1 MMSNKVS
8 KHAYVVHSGSLDKLY
23 PAFMLASTGGAMD
36 AEVHLFFTFWG
47 LDAVKKGGLDKA
59 GLPGI
64 MTVGTGM
71 MKGKIKKVGIP
82 SLVELLE
89 MCRETENVKIYACST
104 TMELMDVKKEDLIP
118 EVDEIVGA
126 ATFLDIA
133 MDADVQMFI

>member
-1 MMSNKVS
+1 MSEVS

-23 PAFMLASTGGAMD
+23 PVFMLASTGGAMD

-71 MKGKIKKVGIP
+71 MKNKIKKVGIP
-82 SLVELLE
+82 SLTDLLA

>member
-1 MMSNKVS
+1 MSDKVS

-23 PAFMLASTGGAMD
+23 PVFMLASTGGAMD

-47 LDAVKKGGLDKA
+47 LDAIKKGGLNKA

-64 MTVGTGM
+64 MTLGTGM
-71 MKGKIKKVGIP
+71 MKNKIKSVGVP
-82 SLVELLE
+82 SLTELLA
-89 MCRETENVKIYACST
+89 MCRETGNVKIYACST
-104 TMELMDVKKEDLIP
+104 TMAMMDVKKEELIP

>member
-1 MMSNKVS
+1 MSEKVS

-23 PAFMLASTGGAMD
+23 PVFMLASTGGAMD

-64 MTVGTGM
+64 MTLGTGM
-71 MKGKIKKVGIP
+71 MKNKIKSVGVP
-82 SLVELLE
+82 SLVELLA

-104 TMELMDVKKEDLIP
+104 TMAMMDVKEEDLIP

>member
-1 MMSNKVS
+1 MAEK
-8 KHAYVVHSGSLDKLY
+8 KQKIAFVVHSGSLDKLY
-23 PAFMLASTGGAMD
+23 PVLMLASTGGAMD

-59 GLPGI
+59 KLPRV
-64 MTVGTGM
+64 MSLGTGI

-82 SLVELLE
+82 SLRELLE
-89 MCRETENVKIYACST
+89 MCRETGNVKIYACST
-104 TMELMDVKKEDLIP
+104 TMELMDVSKDELIP

-126 ATFLDIA
+126 ATFLEIA